1 MKNQSSFIFE
11 HMLVCFIIYRCF
23 TCFRQRWFIQ

>member
-11 HMLVCFIIYRCF
+11 HMLVCFIL
-23 TCFRQRWFIQ
+23 